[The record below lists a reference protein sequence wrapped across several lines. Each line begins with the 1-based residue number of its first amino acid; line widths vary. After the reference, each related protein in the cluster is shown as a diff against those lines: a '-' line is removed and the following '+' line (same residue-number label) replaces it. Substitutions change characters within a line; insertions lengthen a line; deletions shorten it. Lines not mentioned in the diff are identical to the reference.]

1 MEVSLNWNPNADP
14 TESPALATT
23 SALNL
28 TNVTYKPDPG
38 GSCQQCSME
47 SSVEIAHCVAHYTS
61 VTISCVFTIEVF
73 DGLVVL
79 MVCAMELLFTIFWD
93 EVLCYDEAVE
103 AATYLIVL
111 RFCRIPRAC
120 SVRKRRYAERLE
132 NEMHYLRKAKSK
144 SEEHSRELTT
154 KLKRQQR
161 ELFELQN
168 RLSSIS
174 MSFSNENISSQSI
187 SDQSTPQISNG
198 TLPNG
203 FHTTHLDEVD
213 SMTSSN
219 TISKQ
224 TDNTETKEND
234 SKELA
239 SRQSS
244 VQYSSLLNEINS
256 KREQIH
262 NKSLKQKSGSSRN
275 TSPKKEA
282 EHPEVIYSNA
292 HETTYMNTTGMYDGG
307 GGSPLD
313 SRAADIVF
321 QLDKIIRDNQSNGV
335 ATAFR
340 DSAQSAHSV
349 ETDDDEAQLIRRSY
363 GKSNNHVRASFAGR
377 ENKAFSI
384 GEKTRASFTARDSR
398 AHFSTRQDFNE
409 EVRMRNLEVMAEYEG
424 TRTYRSAEGIPL
436 TDL

>member
-1 MEVSLNWNPNADP
+1 
-14 TESPALATT
+14 
-23 SALNL
+23 
-28 TNVTYKPDPG
+28 
-38 GSCQQCSME
+38 
-47 SSVEIAHCVAHYTS
+47 
-61 VTISCVFTIEVF
+61 
-73 DGLVVL
+73 
-79 MVCAMELLFTIFWD
+79 
-93 EVLCYDEAVE
+93 
-103 AATYLIVL
+103 
-111 RFCRIPRAC
+111 
-120 SVRKRRYAERLE
+120 
-132 NEMHYLRKAKSK
+132 
-144 SEEHSRELTT
+144 
-154 KLKRQQR
+154 
-161 ELFELQN
+161 
-168 RLSSIS
+168 
-174 MSFSNENISSQSI
+174 
-187 SDQSTPQISNG
+187 
-198 TLPNG
+198 
-203 FHTTHLDEVD
+203 
-213 SMTSSN
+213 MTSSN

-244 VQYSSLLNEINS
+244 VQYSSLLSEINS

-349 ETDDDEAQLIRRSY
+349 ETDDDEAQLIRSKLY
-363 GKSNNHVRASFAGR
+363 VLVIIGHSQ
-377 ENKAFSI
+377 NKLMICVSDCQYI
-384 GEKTRASFTARDSR
+384 SV
-398 AHFSTRQDFNE
+398 HFSKIISIATICKNNFSFFLQE
-409 EVRMRNLEVMAEYEG
+409 ATESPITTSGPLLPG
-424 TRTYRSAEGIPL
+424 GRTKLSALGRRPGPRSPPAIVGLIFQPDRISMKKSE
-436 TDL
+436 